1 MQYQPHT
8 YQQKATEAIIDNP
21 RFALFLDCGL
31 GKTVSTL
38 TAINELMLNS
48 FEISRVL
55 VIAPK
60 RVAEMTWSEELCK
73 WDHLSNLSVAV
84 AVGTKAERIA
94 AINLRAMITTINRE
108 NVIWLLDYLKMHKL
122 KWDFDMVVLDEL
134 SSFKDSKSK
143 RFRALKQILPKVK
156 RVVGLTATPAP
167 NNLQELWPE
176 LFLID
181 AGQRLGKTVT
191 AFRNRWFTPGR
202 RNGPMVYEWLAKNGA
217 EEEIYSAISDVTL
230 SMQACDYLDMP
241 ERIDNR
247 VYVDLSPAE
256 MVKYRELEKHFLLD
270 LDGEVVVANSKAVV
284 GNKLLQLANGSVYG
298 EYGDRAIK
306 VHDHKLDAL
315 EELIEAQNGRP
326 VIVYYSYKFDLEAIL
341 SRFPSA
347 IKLDNTRTIEAWN
360 AGKVPILLVHPAS
373 AGHGLNLQAGG
384 STIIWYGLTWSLEL
398 YLQACARLWRQGQK
412 QTVIVH
418 HILARG
424 TVDERVMQAL
434 AKKDM
439 NQNALLQALKEEAY
453 EE

>member
-38 TAINELMLNS
+38 TAINELMLNT
-48 FEISRVL
+48 FEVSRVL

-60 RVAEMTWSEELCK
+60 RVAEMTWCEELRK
-73 WDHLSNLSVAV
+73 WDHLCNLSVAV
-84 AVGTKAERIA
+84 AVGTRAERIA
-94 AINLRAMITTINRE
+94 ALNSRAMITTINRE
-108 NVIWLLDYLKMHKL
+108 NVIWLLDYLKAYKL

-181 AGQRLGKTVT
+181 AGQRLGKTIT

-202 RNGPMVYEWLAKNGA
+202 RNGPMVYEWLAKPGA

-247 VYVDLSPAE
+247 VYVDLNSTE
-256 MVKYRELEKHFLLD
+256 MAKYKELEKHFLLE
-270 LDGEVVVANSKAVV
+270 LDGGVVVANSKAVV

-298 EYGDRAIK
+298 EYSDGAIK

-326 VIVYYSYKFDLEAIL
+326 VIVYYGYKFDLEAIL

-347 IKLDNTRTIEAWN
+347 IKLDDTRTIEAWN

-418 HILARG
+418 HILTRG

-439 NQNALLQALKEEAY
+439 NQNALLQALKEEI
-453 EE
+453 